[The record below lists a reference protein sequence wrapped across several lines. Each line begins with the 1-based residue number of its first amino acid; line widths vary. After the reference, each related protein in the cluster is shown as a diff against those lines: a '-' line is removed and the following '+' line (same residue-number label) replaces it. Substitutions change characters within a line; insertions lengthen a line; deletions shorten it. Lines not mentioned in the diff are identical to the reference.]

1 MEEHIKLR
9 LEYKKLIR
17 EGKKEAA
24 LKVLRKIQ
32 GKVSNPI
39 TKKENKKEVI
49 ETKKQKKKINNLTSL
64 SDNNDNVVEKLKEVL
79 I

>member
-24 LKVLRKIQ
+24 LQVLKKIWAKNNKVVKPELEVK
-32 GKVSNPI
+32 
-39 TKKENKKEVI
+39 VI
-49 ETKKQKKKINNLTSL
+49 ESKKKITITKEGGFSRISSL
-64 SDNNDNVVEKLKEVL
+64 E
-79 I
+79 